1 MSTSIS
7 VDQPAAAWSGRVDG
21 DGAEHA
27 RIHTNVKPLA
37 ETSLGEC
44 DAVFIGFSSDEGVR
58 RNSGRDGAATGPDA
72 LRTALGSLALA
83 KAPKSTRVTD
93 LALADAGTIVVDT
106 DLEDGHRK
114 LAEAVATA
122 IDAGTLPVV
131 LGGGHEVAFGT
142 YSGVAG
148 SRLRAH
154 NGKPRTVGILNL
166 DAHFDLRQADRPT
179 SGTPFKQ
186 ALDAER
192 AHATNAKYAVIGIS
206 EASNTQVLFD
216 TAQEYGV
223 KYLLDEECTVSN
235 KEHIET
241 FVRWFIESVD
251 IVYLTLDLDVL
262 PAANA
267 PGVSAP
273 AAYGVQLEII
283 NSIIKQVTRSGKLI
297 AFDIAELNPS
307 FDIDGRTAKTAA
319 RLAHTALTHHQP
331 FSA

>member
-1 MSTSIS
+1 MSARII
-7 VDQPAAAWSGRVDG
+7 VDQPASAWSGRVDG
-21 DGAEHA
+21 DGAAHA
-27 RIHTNVKPLA
+27 RIHTNVKPLD
-37 ETSLGEC
+37 ETSLSES

-58 RNSGRDGAATGPDA
+58 RNSGRDGAAAGPDA
-72 LRTALGSLALA
+72 LRQALGSLALA
-83 KAPKSTRVTD
+83 KAPRSERATD
-93 LALADAGTIVVDT
+93 LKLADAGTIVVDT
-106 DLEDGHRK
+106 DLEEGHRK
-114 LAEAVATA
+114 LAQAVATA
-122 IDAGTLPVV
+122 IDAGTLPLV

-148 SRLRAH
+148 SQIRAN
-154 NGKPRTVGILNL
+154 NGAPRTVGILNL

-186 ALDAER
+186 ALDAEKSSGT
-192 AHATNAKYAVIGIS
+192 HAKYAVIGIS

-223 KYLLDEECTVSN
+223 KYLLDEECAPSN
-235 KEHIET
+235 KDHIET
-241 FVRWFIESVD
+241 FVRWFLDSVD
-251 IVYLTLDLDVL
+251 LVYLTLDLDVL
-262 PAANA
+262 PAATA

-283 NSIIKQVTRSGKLI
+283 NCIIKQVAQSGKLV
-297 AFDIAELNPS
+297 AFDIAELNPT